1 MDHSTTEWIGTE
13 GVNLE
18 GQFVLGA
25 GSFPTFAPEK
35 GPKAIFPCQGKEQM
49 LYFGLI
55 QVIQEIK

>member
-25 GSFPTFAPEK
+25 GYFPAFAPEK
-35 GPKAIFPCQGKEQM
+35 GSKAIFPCQGK
-49 LYFGLI
+49 
-55 QVIQEIK
+55 VKNEIYIWEGYEA